1 MVSGLPAAA
10 RLLATATVPGPI
22 TGPAARDAARTE
34 LRRSEY
40 HRDDPSVVSRV
51 LDWIGR
57 RLDSVVSGSPTGSAT
72 AILLVLLVGL
82 IVFAVLRAGRPR
94 RLARSQAL
102 GLDPLA
108 PDDLIDHRARALEQE
123 RAGRLDEA
131 LREWLRA
138 TIATIEARGLLEP
151 RPGRTGATIAHDAGA
166 VLPSIGAELAA
177 TVTAF
182 DQVWF
187 GRRPAV
193 RADVEIAHRVADGAR
208 TARVAEWAPEPMR
221 PNR

>member
-10 RLLATATVPGPI
+10 RLLAAGPI

-34 LRRSEY
+34 LRHSEY
-40 HRDDPSVVSRV
+40 HRDDPSVVSRA
-51 LDWIGR
+51 LDWLGR
-57 RLDSVVSGSPTGSAT
+57 RLDSVVSGTPTGSAT
-72 AILLVLLVGL
+72 LILLILLVGL

-94 RLARSQAL
+94 RRARRQAL
-102 GLDPLA
+102 RLDPLA
-108 PDDLIDHRARALEQE
+108 PDHLVDHRARALEQE
-123 RAGRLDEA
+123 QAGRLDEA

-138 TIATIEARGLLEP
+138 TIATIEARGLLDP
-151 RPGRTGATIAHDAGA
+151 RPGRTGATIAHHAGA
-166 VLPSIGAELAA
+166 VLPAIGAELAA

-193 RADVEIAHRVADGAR
+193 RADVEMAHRVADAAR
-208 TARVAEWAPEPMR
+208 TARVAESALSQ
-221 PNR
+221 